1 MLFRSSFLRAQ
12 LYATMASLA
21 AGMDLLHQEKVAV
34 DRLMGHG
41 GLFKTPVVGQRYM
54 AAATGSPVWV
64 METAGEGG
72 AYGIAL
78 LAAYLRLGQ
87 GQTLDAFLEKTVFA
101 GAPGTVQQPLEED
114 AKGFRAY
121 LDRFLAG
128 LDVQKAAVASL

>member
-1 MLFRSSFLRAQ
+1 
-12 LYATMASLA
+12 
-21 AGMDLLHQEKVAV
+21 MDLLRQEKVAI

-78 LAAYLRLGQ
+78 LAAYLCLGK
-87 GQTLDAFLEKTVFA
+87 GQTLDVFLEKTVFA
-101 GAPGTVQQPLEED
+101 GAPGTVQKPLEED
-114 AKGFRAY
+114 EKGFRSY
-121 LDRFLAG
+121 LDRFIAG
-128 LDVQKAAVASL
+128 LPVQKAAVEKL